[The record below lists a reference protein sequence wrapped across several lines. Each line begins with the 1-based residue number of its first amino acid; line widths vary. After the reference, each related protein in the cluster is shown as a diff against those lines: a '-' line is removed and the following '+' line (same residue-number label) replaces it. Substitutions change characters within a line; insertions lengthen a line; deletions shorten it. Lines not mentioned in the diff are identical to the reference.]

1 MGEGITFSHF
11 DAPFE
16 YVDKTLIIKDAKMF
30 GNVIGFTASGRY
42 NKSSEQLN
50 LKGIISPAHSI
61 NAFIGKIPLVGS
73 ALAGKDGTVIT
84 ANYGIEGSLSDPKI
98 KINPLSMFS
107 PTSLKEMFSSAFGG
121 SDE

>member
-1 MGEGITFSHF
+1 
-11 DAPFE
+11 
-16 YVDKTLIIKDAKMF
+16 MF